1 MCRFCKV
8 WIVGLVGIFVLGT
21 AACVAQTDSSGSSRA
36 ILKRVVPAYPPLAR
50 QVNARGNVR
59 VEAEV
64 SPDGSVKTVTVK
76 GGHPILVDA
85 AETAIRKWNYAPSA
99 HETTEFI
106 EIHFDPS

>member
-1 MCRFCKV
+1 MRRFCKV
-8 WIVGLVGIFVLGT
+8 WIICLGICALGA
-21 AACVAQTDSSGSSRA
+21 AACLAQTDSSGSSRA
-36 ILKRVVPAYPPLAR
+36 ILKRVVPAYPALAR

-64 SPDGSVKTVTVK
+64 APDGSVKTVTVK

-85 AETAIRKWNYAPSA
+85 AETAIRKWKYAPSP